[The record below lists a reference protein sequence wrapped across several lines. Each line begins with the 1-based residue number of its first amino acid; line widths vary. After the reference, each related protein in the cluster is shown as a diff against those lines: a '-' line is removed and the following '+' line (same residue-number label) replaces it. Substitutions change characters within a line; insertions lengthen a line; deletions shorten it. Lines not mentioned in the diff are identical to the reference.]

1 MAKRGLSEDTIKLI
15 LDGESS
21 KLQQAAHQASKAI
34 RQLESDNKQLL
45 DRQNQMRKAKITEG
59 KEWDE
64 LSKRIT
70 ENDQKIRQHKADL
83 QGLTQAMGINT
94 MTMTQLR
101 KEAKQLQR
109 QMDSTSKELEPRQW
123 QEFSDKLTEV
133 KKRMAELSGQSK
145 QLGYSF
151 EAQVKG
157 ILTSTVITRAYD
169 FLKGK
174 MTDIISTSVEM
185 AEQADGVTHAFR
197 QIDGNDELLQNLRT
211 ATKGTVNDFE
221 LMKAA
226 MKARDF
232 KIPLEDL
239 GTLLQFAQLKA
250 QQTGQSVDYMVDSI
264 VTGLGRQSKP
274 ILDNLGISA
283 AELDSKIQETGDFAK
298 AVAAIVQQQLADAG
312 EQYVSAA
319 DRALQKQTELQNQQL
334 QLGEDLMEVKQQFTN
349 AYGEVI
355 ITLMKV
361 LSWIMQNKKTALSLI
376 STVTLLTLAIK
387 ANAIATKGSAAAHAA
402 WRSLMVTGR
411 AAGLLYATVIA
422 LITGN
427 TQKATIAMRAFSIAV
442 KSNPI
447 GLAATLIL
455 AAGAALTAYVSSSK
469 KASDATRKLS
479 EAQQQMLSNM
489 RRARQQMAESQ
500 KALATDISSVEKT
513 ANEQVAE
520 QTTRLKTLQKTLN
533 DNTKALSARYSALQ
547 EIKKIVPAYHAQL
560 TTEGVLINNNTS
572 ALDAYITNL
581 RKAAQAQAVISK
593 LTEIE
598 KESLDLSLQMDSS
611 KNRREDLERQMQER
625 GFDPR
630 RQSVVNR
637 GGTRYIVDNSN
648 RQGAGT
654 PDIMGVGDLSAQWW
668 DLLLADSHTRQLQQN
683 NNRRRQQLTDYAQKN
698 GLDLSATPTPPTTY
712 TPPPTKSGTP
722 DKDPAP
728 DKLRSQRQQLLSE
741 ETTFN
746 AGILNAYKKMLS
758 DKKISQAEYDAA
770 QLALTANHNDRLL
783 DMERQ
788 HLDEIKQT
796 TFKDAKEKEKA
807 ISDQQRNVE
816 KAERDSEAARL
827 AAYQN
832 YRQQLEQIDN
842 ASLSDAERQQRDH
855 QLQLAAL
862 EGYYKASLQYAETHG
877 QDTVA
882 IEDAYQKA
890 RAKLISDYNTK
901 SEEERLKVRQQYGLV
916 SQQELYDQ
924 ELAQLKEHLAKKEI
938 TEDEY
943 QKARLQMAID
953 RYKKEFDYYSN
964 LVGGAV
970 SALQDAELANVNAK
984 YDAEIEAARKAGK
997 DTTDLENKKADEQ
1010 LKIQKKYADVNFAI
1024 KASQI
1029 IADTATSIMKA
1040 YADLGP
1046 VAGTVA
1052 AVLMGVT
1059 GAAQLAA
1066 ANAERQRVKN
1076 MTLSGSKSSGA
1087 GARVATGLEDGGY
1100 VDVERRQDGRLF
1112 HAQYDPRRRGFVSRP
1127 TVIVGEGPQSKEWVA
1142 SNAAVEN
1149 PTVRPVIEAIDR
1161 AQRANRLRTF
1171 DLKKYLLRDQTR
1183 GLSTGGSVNPAY
1195 TKPVMTSGSTSHGG
1209 TDSATIARLI
1219 AILERLE
1226 RRGIPATVGLD
1237 QIDAAQR
1244 LLNQSRDVAKKE

>member
-174 MTDIISTSVEM
+174 MTDIISTSIEM
-185 AEQADGVTHAFR
+185 AEQADGVKHAFR

-239 GTLLQFAQLKA
+239 GSLLQFAQLKA

-349 AYGEVI
+349 AYGEVV

-361 LSWIMQNKKTALSLI
+361 LSWIMQNKKTTLSII
-376 STVTLLTLAIK
+376 STVALLTLAIK
-387 ANAIATKGSAAAHAA
+387 ANTIATKGAAAAHTA

-455 AAGAALTAYVSSSK
+455 SAGAALTAFVASSK

-520 QTTRLKTLQKTLN
+520 QTIRLKTLQKTLN
-533 DNTKALSARYSALQ
+533 DNTKALTARYSALQ

-581 RKAAQAQAVISK
+581 RKAAQAQAVMSK

-611 KNRREDLERQMQER
+611 KSRREDLERQMQER
-625 GFDPR
+625 EFDPR
-630 RQSVVNR
+630 RQSVVDR

-648 RQGAGT
+648 RKGEGKI
-654 PDIMGVGDLSAQWW
+654 DIMGVGDLYIQWM
-668 DLLLADSHTRQLQQN
+668 DSLLGDSHTRQLQQN

-698 GLDLSATPTPPTTY
+698 GLDLSATPTQPTTY
-712 TPPPTKSGTP
+712 NP
-722 DKDPAP
+722 DKKDNP
-728 DKLRSQRQQLLSE
+728 DKTAVDGMKQSRQQLLSE

-770 QLALTANHNDRLL
+770 QLALTVNHNDRLL
-783 DMERQ
+783 DIERQ
-788 HLDEIKQT
+788 HLEDIKQT
-796 TFKDAKEKEKA
+796 TFKDGKEKEKA

-832 YRQQLEQIDN
+832 FRKNMEQLKD
-842 ASLSDAERQQRDH
+842 AGLSDADKQKAAYD
-855 QLQLAAL
+855 LQLKTL
-862 EGYYKASLQYAETHG
+862 EGYYQASKAYAEAHG
-877 QDTVA
+877 QDTLT
-882 IEDAYQKA
+882 IDAAYEKA
-890 RAKLISDYNTK
+890 RARLVTEQEKKT
-901 SEEERLKVRQQYGLV
+901 EEDRLRIRQQYGLA

-924 ELAQLKEHLAKKEI
+924 ELAQLKEHLANKLL
-938 TEDEY
+938 TEEEY
-943 QKARLQMAID
+943 QAAVKKLEADQEEKKFQVRQQYGLVSQAELYKQQEEKLKEQLDQGVITQQEYEDAKLQMAID

-970 SALQDAELANVNAK
+970 TALQDAELANVNAK

-1076 MTLSGSKSSGA
+1076 MTLSGSKSSGT

-1100 VDVERRQDGRLF
+1100 LDVERRQDGRQF
-1112 HAQYDPRRRGFVSRP
+1112 HAQYDPHRRGFVNRP
-1127 TVIVGEGPQSKEWVA
+1127 TVIVGEASTVEGVGGQQCCRGKSHHTPGYRGHRPCTARPSVA
-1142 SNAAVEN
+1142 HLRPEEVSAARSD
-1149 PTVRPVIEAIDR
+1149 T
-1161 AQRANRLRTF
+1161 RTLDWWQNESYLHKASF
-1171 DLKKYLLRDQTR
+1171 D
-1183 GLSTGGSVNPAY
+1183 S
-1195 TKPVMTSGSTSHGG
+1195 
-1209 TDSATIARLI
+1209 
-1219 AILERLE
+1219 
-1226 RRGIPATVGLD
+1226 
-1237 QIDAAQR
+1237 
-1244 LLNQSRDVAKKE
+1244 